1 MAALYQRNY
10 SDQQRMNTA
19 MMNTILFALGAYL
32 IGSVS
37 FAIVVSK
44 LLRLDDP
51 RSYGSQNP
59 GATNVLR
66 TGNKLAAALT
76 LLGDCAK
83 GWVAVALAI
92 QFNEPLGLGTTGIA
106 LTAFA
111 AFAGHLWPVFFGF
124 KGGKGVATALGVLLA
139 LSPPVGVTTLCT
151 WIIIAYTWR
160 YSSLAALVAAVF
172 APIYQLLLFGPGP
185 KLAAIFLM
193 SVLLVYRHRGNI
205 RNLLAGKETRLA
217 RRSER
222 MAEKNSATDSAAGSA
237 TETPK
242 E

>member
-1 MAALYQRNY
+1 
-10 SDQQRMNTA
+10 MNTA
-19 MMNTILFALGAYL
+19 MMNMILFALGAYL

-37 FAIVVSK
+37 FAIVVSRV
-44 LLRLDDP
+44 LRLEDP
-51 RSYGSQNP
+51 RTYGSQNP

-76 LLGDCAK
+76 LMGDCAK

-92 QFNEPLGLGTTGIA
+92 QFSEPLGLGTTGIA
-106 LTAFA
+106 LAAFA
-111 AFAGHLWPVFFGF
+111 AFAGHLWPVFFEF

-151 WIIIAYTWR
+151 WIIIAYTYR
-160 YSSLAALVAAVF
+160 YSSLAALVAAVL
-172 APIYQLLLFGPGP
+172 APVYQLLLLGPGA

-193 SVLLVYRHRGNI
+193 STLLVYRHRGNI
-205 RNLLAGKETRLA
+205 SNLLAGKETRLA
-217 RRSER
+217 RRSEKR
-222 MAEKNSATDSAAGSA
+222 EEKNSPTDSRTDSP
-237 TETPK
+237 TELPK

>member
-1 MAALYQRNY
+1 
-10 SDQQRMNTA
+10 MNTA

-51 RSYGSQNP
+51 RTYGSQNP

-66 TGNKLAAALT
+66 TGNKLAAVLT

-92 QFNEPLGLGTTGIA
+92 ELSEPLGLGKAGVSLA
-106 LTAFA
+106 AFA
-111 AFAGHLWPVFFGF
+111 VFAGHLWPVFFGF

-160 YSSLAALVAAVF
+160 YSSLAALIAAVF
-172 APIYQLLLFGPGP
+172 APIYQLLLFGTGP
-185 KLAAIFLM
+185 RLVAIFLM

-205 RNLLAGKETRLA
+205 ANLLAGKETRLA

-222 MAEKNSATDSAAGSA
+222 KPDNDAAAEEAKDR
-237 TETPK
+237 
-242 E
+242 

>member
-1 MAALYQRNY
+1 
-10 SDQQRMNTA
+10 MNTA
-19 MMNTILFALGAYL
+19 MMNTMLFAFGAYL

-44 LLRLDDP
+44 LLRLEDP
-51 RSYGSQNP
+51 RTYGSQNP

-66 TGNKLAAALT
+66 TGNKFAAVLT

-83 GWVAVALAI
+83 GWVAVVLAI
-92 QFNEPLGLGTTGIA
+92 QFSEPLGLGITGVS
-106 LTAFA
+106 LA
-111 AFAGHLWPVFFGF
+111 AFAVFAGHVWPVFFGF

-151 WIIIAYTWR
+151 WTIIAYTWR

-185 KLAAIFLM
+185 KLVAIFLM
-193 SVLLVYRHRGNI
+193 SVLLVFRHRGNI
-205 RNLLAGKETRLA
+205 ANLLAGKETRLA
-217 RRSER
+217 RRSEVQ
-222 MAEKNSATDSAAGSA
+222 AQKDAA
-237 TETPK
+237 TEQSK
-242 E
+242 DG

>member
-1 MAALYQRNY
+1 
-10 SDQQRMNTA
+10 MNIST
-19 MMNTILFALGAYL
+19 MNTILFAMGAYL

-51 RSYGSQNP
+51 RTYGSQNP

-76 LLGDCAK
+76 LIGDCAK

-92 QFNEPLGLGTTGIA
+92 QFSAPLGLGKTGVA
-106 LTAFA
+106 LAAFA

-151 WIIIAYTWR
+151 WIIIAYTYR

-172 APIYQLLLFGPGP
+172 APIYQLLLFGPGA
-185 KLAAIFLM
+185 KLVAIFLM
-193 SVLLVYRHRGNI
+193 SVLLVYRHRTNI
-205 RNLLAGKETRLA
+205 SNLLAGKETRLA
-217 RRSER
+217 RRSDPRPE
-222 MAEKNSATDSAAGSA
+222 SDSAPEIPRT
-237 TETPK
+237 TEPPK
-242 E
+242 N

>member
-1 MAALYQRNY
+1 MTTAI
-10 SDQQRMNTA
+10 MNT
-19 MMNTILFALGAYL
+19 MLFALGAYL

-51 RSYGSQNP
+51 RTYGSQNP

-66 TGNKLAAALT
+66 TGNKLAAVLT

-83 GWVAVALAI
+83 GWVAVVLAI
-92 QFNEPLGLGTTGIA
+92 QFSEPLGLGKTGVSLA
-106 LTAFA
+106 AFA
-111 AFAGHLWPVFFGF
+111 VFAGHLWPVFFGF

-160 YSSLAALVAAVF
+160 YSSLAALVAAAF
-172 APIYQLLLFGPGP
+172 APIYQLLLFGPGV
-185 KLAAIFLM
+185 KLVAIFLM

-205 RNLLAGKETRLA
+205 VNLLAGKETRLA
-217 RRSER
+217 RRSEVS
-222 MAEKNSATDSAAGSA
+222 ADKNPA

-242 E
+242 D

>member
-1 MAALYQRNY
+1 
-10 SDQQRMNTA
+10 MNAST
-19 MMNTILFALGAYL
+19 MNAILFAMGAYL
-32 IGSVS
+32 IGSLS
-37 FAIVVSK
+37 FAIVISK
-44 LLRLDDP
+44 VFRLEDP
-51 RSYGSQNP
+51 RTYGSQNP

-83 GWVAVALAI
+83 GWVAVVLAI
-92 QFNEPLGLGTTGIA
+92 QLNEPLGLGVPGIA
-106 LTAFA
+106 LAAFA

-151 WIIIAYTWR
+151 WIIIAYTYR

-172 APIYQLLLFGPGP
+172 APIYQLLLFGPGV

-193 SVLLVYRHRGNI
+193 SVLLIYRHRGNI
-205 RNLLAGKETRLA
+205 AKLRAGKETRLA
-217 RRSER
+217 RRSDPKPDPEVPTAVANDAKEVKEAKDR
-222 MAEKNSATDSAAGSA
+222 MPG
-237 TETPK
+237 
-242 E
+242 